1 MDPIELAIK
10 AAGGP
15 SAVAAKLGLKH
26 PSVVTNWRER
36 KQVPPKHVRG
46 LERISGI
53 SRHVLCPEVF
63 GSLHEESEAPA
74 DRAEAA

>member
-1 MDPIELAIK
+1 MDPIALAIK

-26 PSVVTNWRER
+26 PSVVTNWRDR
-36 KQVPPKHVRG
+36 KQVPAEHVRD

-53 SRHVLCPEVF
+53 SRHVLRPDVF
-63 GSLHEESEAPA
+63 GPLPEQGEVQ
-74 DRAEAA
+74 DEAA